1 MKDHSKLLW
10 SFLYASVYN
19 IGMFID
25 KVVVEVRSGKGG
37 DGMIAFLREKSMPK
51 GGPSGGNGGRG
62 ASIIFKAQ
70 KSINTLFNF
79 RHSRVFIGPD
89 GEKGGPKN
97 KYGHGAD
104 DIVVDVPCGTVV
116 YEENGHKFLGDLST
130 DGQTLVVAKGG
141 RGGRGNA
148 AFKSDRNRIPKIAE
162 NGLPGETKRL
172 ILELKLLADVG
183 LVGLPN
189 AGKSTLLSVVSNANP
204 EIADYPFT
212 TLEPNL
218 GVVNVNK
225 NTSFIMA
232 DLPGLIEG
240 ASQGKGLGLA
250 FLRHLERCRVII
262 HLVSMEE
269 ENPYENFKMI
279 QKELMS
285 YGMGLD
291 KRPLLVVASKMDS
304 EESEIKFKEFK
315 KQVKTPVIALSSLT
329 NVGVK
334 EIVDKCQELLAKTE
348 KFPLVTGDENPE
360 VKVYNA
366 YDSQK
371 PIFEVKHEKD
381 HVFRLVGESIE
392 RTYKLINISTDE
404 GMMKLLTY
412 LKKIDVE
419 KALKEKGA
427 VDGDTVILCDFEFDY
442 LE

>member
-1 MKDHSKLLW
+1 MC
-10 SFLYASVYN
+10 
-19 IGMFID
+19 MFID
-25 KVVVEVRSGKGG
+25 RVVIEVRSGKGG

-51 GGPSGGNGGRG
+51 GGPAGGNGGRG
-62 ASIIFKAQ
+62 GSIIFRAN

-79 RHSRVFIGPD
+79 RHSRTFIAGD

-97 KYGHGAD
+97 KYGHKAED
-104 DIVVDVPCGTVV
+104 MIVDVPCGTVV
-116 YEENGHKFLGDLST
+116 YEEKDHKFLGDLSEN
-130 DGQTLVVAKGG
+130 GQTLLVAKGG

-148 AFKSDRNRIPKIAE
+148 AFKSDRNKCPKVAE

-212 TLEPNL
+212 TIEPNL
-218 GVVNVNK
+218 GVVNTRNG
-225 NTSFIMA
+225 SFIMA

-240 ASQGKGLGLA
+240 ASKGKGLGLA
-250 FLRHLERCRVII
+250 FLRHLERCRVIV

-269 ENPYENFKMI
+269 ENPYENFKTI
-279 QKELMS
+279 ENELKS

-291 KRPLLVVASKMDS
+291 KRPVIVVASKMDS
-304 EESEIKFKEFK
+304 EESEAKFKEFK
-315 KQVKTPVIALSSLT
+315 KHFKNKIFALSSLT
-329 NVGVK
+329 NLGVQ
-334 EIVDKCQELLAKTE
+334 EITDKCVELLAKTDR
-348 KFPLVTGDENPE
+348 FPLVTEDNTPE

-371 PIFEVKHEKD
+371 PIFEILHEKD
-381 HVFRLVGESIE
+381 HEFRIVGESIE
-392 RTYKLINISTDE
+392 RTYNLINISTDE
-404 GMMKLLTY
+404 GLMKLISY
-412 LKKIDVE
+412 LEKIGIE

-427 VDGDTVILCDFEFDY
+427 VDGDTVLLCDFEFEY